1 MAKNKFGEKKA
12 LRKRALFFVQRDAAR
27 AEHIDA
33 SFAGVVV
40 LGKQQSVWLPSSH
53 DDDVDDDDL
62 LFLDVSD
69 LSDDDDF

>member
-33 SFAGVVV
+33 SFAVVVV
-40 LGKQQSVWLPSSH
+40 LGKKAERLAAIVARRRRRRRRRR
-53 DDDVDDDDL
+53 L
-62 LFLDVSD
+62 LRQK
-69 LSDDDDF
+69 DF